1 VASVFEFDRKDTGLA
16 EMVGQSEAALTGLSD
31 REVELVS
38 DKCGEYFLCS
48 GCLHSMFRTRF
59 ALFGTTLAVFMTGDD
74 RVRIGVAETRLS
86 RFSCL
91 EAGVAP
97 CGYISCLATAVEG

>member
-1 VASVFEFDRKDTGLA
+1 MLEFERKDTGLA

-38 DKCGEYFLCS
+38 DKWGEYFLCS

-59 ALFGTTLAVFMTGDD
+59 ALFGTTLAVFMIGDD
-74 RVRIGVAETRLS
+74 LVRMGVAETRLS
-86 RFSCL
+86 AFSCFD
-91 EAGVAP
+91 AVGAP
-97 CGYISCLATAVEG
+97 CRYKSCLDTAVEG

>member
-1 VASVFEFDRKDTGLA
+1 VLEFDRKETGLA

-48 GCLHSMFRTRF
+48 GCLHSIFLTRL
-59 ALFGTTLAVFMTGDD
+59 ALLGTTFAVLMT
-74 RVRIGVAETRLS
+74 
-86 RFSCL
+86 
-91 EAGVAP
+91 
-97 CGYISCLATAVEG
+97 